1 MLVGILDIETKLTT
15 TKLTT
20 IHVPLIVGGSGAL
33 HGDFP
38 VVIM

>member
-1 MLVGILDIETKLTT
+1 MLVGILDIE

-38 VVIM
+38 FPVVIM

>member
-15 TKLTT
+15 
-20 IHVPLIVGGSGAL
+20 IQVPLIVGGSGAL